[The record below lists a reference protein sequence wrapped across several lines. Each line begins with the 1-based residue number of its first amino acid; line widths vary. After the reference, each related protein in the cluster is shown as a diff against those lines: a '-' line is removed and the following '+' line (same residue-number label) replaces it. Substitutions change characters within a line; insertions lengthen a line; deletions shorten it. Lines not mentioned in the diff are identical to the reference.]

1 MYRYRIRI
9 VLLVTSTI
17 GVWGHHTNEGGP
29 AAWIVHPYINMMT
42 CATGAPPKL
51 AQTQGPKAHKTLQ
64 TTIYFQTKRSQFT
77 NGFLALHSPLRFS
90 FGLLMRKSRS
100 GTPRSSKR
108 CGFNKASS
116 KTRGSGLA
124 CSYKPML
131 YATVKCS
138 HSRMTP
144 NYIEVSTPLWID
156 RLYVPSQTNTCRS

>member
-1 MYRYRIRI
+1 MRAPYQR
-9 VLLVTSTI
+9 
-17 GVWGHHTNEGGP
+17 GG
-29 AAWIVHPYINMMT
+29 ASSVDR
-42 CATGAPPKL
+42 APIHKYDDMCNWCPSKISPKL
-51 AQTQGPKAHKTLQ
+51 KVQKL
-64 TTIYFQTKRSQFT
+64 TKHCKQLYIFKQKGHNSPTDSWRCT
-77 NGFLALHSPLRFS
+77 PLRFS

-138 HSRMTP
+138 HSRMTT